1 MENDIRLRYGS
12 ARPGVLEDTPIM
24 VLHIC
29 EEQTAVATEDG
40 SEPHSVLVRFI
51 GSRRTAVDFFKH
63 TPCLPGKYRS
73 CHDGG

>member
-1 MENDIRLRYGS
+1 
-12 ARPGVLEDTPIM
+12 M